1 MGLGKKFPFVSLNTK
16 HLCCF
21 KRNVKIVFFHF
32 HPGIV
37 VIRLT
42 FERILVEKWLN
53 QQVRVNSH
61 QASDSALTLRKGIIV
76 CNSFFHAEQRFQ
88 WRLKMG
94 PRPISSVNASVNADT
109 APDARCEHGL
119 TQNLNS
125 PCIVYFQ

>member
-1 MGLGKKFPFVSLNTK
+1 MGLGKKFPFVSLNIK

-53 QQVRVNSH
+53 QQVSVNSH
-61 QASDSALTLRKGIIV
+61 SALTLRKGTIV

-88 WRLKMG
+88 
-94 PRPISSVNASVNADT
+94 
-109 APDARCEHGL
+109 
-119 TQNLNS
+119 
-125 PCIVYFQ
+125 